1 MGVHRYRRQIYAVFF
16 LYDKIGVEMKYILV
30 LLLSATML
38 FSADIYTVPFK
49 NKVRDDAY
57 ILLRGDIGLK
67 ETTGHNDGPHIKKYM
82 DTCRLNYRMQYPYC
96 AAYITWG
103 MFTASS
109 QNKIKTDF
117 PRTALAYDFY
127 KYGKAKGVQTKSVE
141 YRKRD
146 ILVWNKRKT
155 TTGHT
160 EMIDSVCRGG
170 NVFVLSANTSNGK
183 SGNEREGNGNY
194 IRKRNLNYDLN
205 RMMLKGVLRLEEK

>member
-1 MGVHRYRRQIYAVFF
+1 
-16 LYDKIGVEMKYILV
+16 MKYILIF
-30 LLLSATML
+30 LLSVTVS
-38 FSADIYTVPFK
+38 FSADIYTVDFN

-57 ILLRGDIGLK
+57 LFLRQDIGLK
-67 ETTGHNDGPHIKKYM
+67 ETTGRNDGVHIKKYM
-82 DTCRLNYRMQYPYC
+82 DTCRLPYKAQYPYC

-103 MFTASS
+103 FYYSAGY
-109 QNKIKTDF
+109 NKVKTDF

-127 KYGKAKGVQTKSVE
+127 KYGRKKGVKTNSIK
-141 YRKRD
+141 YAKYD
-146 ILVWNKRKT
+146 ILIWNKRET

-170 NVFVLSANTSNGK
+170 NVFVMSANTSNGK

-205 RMMLKGVLRLEEK
+205 RMMLKGILRLEEK